1 MNALIIGGTG
11 FFGKSILD
19 AFISGLLK
27 RFGVTKITVLARN
40 IDSFKKSNPELI
52 DPGIDYLEGDIA
64 KLKNLPEF
72 DVIIHAATST
82 NLKNYSDQPFA
93 EKDNLELGV
102 TNFCHLISQSNLNSK
117 MVYCSSGAVYGRQP
131 IHLEK
136 MDELCP
142 FNDDFKSISPE
153 KLIYLQGKRYA
164 ELEII
169 KLGTIL
175 KRNVSIARCFAFS
188 GKYVPRDLHYAY
200 GNFLGSAEK
209 GEKIIV
215 DAAGIVYRSFME
227 ADDLVLSLFEIAL
240 HSNPN
245 CPIFNVGSDIQVSLY
260 DLARNM
266 ADRYGVEYEFKNF
279 DDSKIIDRYVPNVDR
294 LKKLLLHAY
303 DEEN

>member
-19 AFISGLLK
+19 SFKRGLLK
-27 RFGVTKITVLARN
+27 RFGVSKITVLARN

-52 DPGIDYLEGDIA
+52 DSGVDYLEGDIA
-64 KLKNLPEF
+64 KMNYLPDF
-72 DVIIHAATST
+72 DMIIHAATST
-82 NLKNYSDQPFA
+82 NLKNYTEQPA
-93 EKDNLELGV
+93 TEKDNLELGV
-102 TNFCHLISQSNLNSK
+102 TNFGKLISQSTMNPK
-117 MVYCSSGAVYGRQP
+117 IVYCSSGAVYGRQP

-136 MDELCP
+136 MDEMCP
-142 FNDDFKSISPE
+142 FNDDFRGFSPE
-153 KLIYLQGKRYA
+153 KLIYLKGKRYA

-169 KLGTIL
+169 TLG
-175 KRNVSIARCFAFS
+175 KNQKKNVSIARCFAFS

-209 GEKIIV
+209 GEKIVV
-215 DAAGIVYRSFME
+215 DAGGIVYRSFME
-227 ADDLVLSLFEIAL
+227 ADDLVESLFEIAL

-245 CPIFNVGSDIQVSLY
+245 CPIFNVGSDIQISLY
-260 DLARNM
+260 DLAKNM

-279 DDSKIIDRYVPNVDR
+279 DDSKIIDRYVPNVDQ

-303 DEEN
+303 D